1 MIKNLFQTVP
11 LKKSSFFQRL
21 FNQLPEENAVIELK
35 NNTTSAILSDAIVKF
50 ENKDYI
56 FIDNGNKQYEMKEV
70 TIGDSENGYTEI
82 VSIEDFTDKNI
93 VIKGAYTLLMKM
105 KNTEDE

>member
-1 MIKNLFQTVP
+1 
-11 LKKSSFFQRL
+11 
-21 FNQLPEENAVIELK
+21 
-35 NNTTSAILSDAIVKF
+35 
-50 ENKDYI
+50 
-56 FIDNGNKQYEMKEV
+56 MKEV

>member
-1 MIKNLFQTVP
+1 MYMNAIIELNNNTSNAIQ
-11 LKKSSFFQRL
+11 S
-21 FNQLPEENAVIELK
+21 NAV
-35 NNTTSAILSDAIVKF
+35 VKF

-70 TIGDSENGYTEI
+70 MIGDSENGYTEI
-82 VSIEDFTDKNI
+82 ISAEDFTDKNI
-93 VIKGAYTLLMKM
+93 VVKGAYILLMKM